1 MSSAVLSPVLA
12 DRLVKRN
19 TAVTDAALV
28 LAGAAVVGL
37 LAQVSVPRFSAPLGP
52 APSPRKPLGVLR
64 GGAALG
70 PRRGAASLL
79 SYMLLGLVG
88 MPWFAQF
95 TGGLAAVA
103 KPSFGYII
111 GFIPAAYLIG
121 YLSER
126 RWDRSW
132 WKAVAGFGLA
142 SLIPFVF
149 GVPYLWAVL
158 ALAGKNIGFAG
169 AMAAGFTPFIIG
181 GIVKW
186 LLGAMLLP
194 GAWKALE
201 IFEDGRDAR

>member
-37 LAQVSVPRFSAPLGP
+37 LAQVSIPLWPVPITGQT
-52 APSPRKPLGVLR
+52 LGVLLV
-64 GGAALG
+64 GAALG
-70 PRRGAASLL
+70 ARRGAASLL

-95 TGGLAAVA
+95 TGGLAAVT

>member
-1 MSSAVLSPVLA
+1 MSSAVLPPVLA

-37 LAQVSVPRFSAPLGP
+37 LAQVSVPLWPVPITGQT
-52 APSPRKPLGVLR
+52 LGVLLV
-64 GGAALG
+64 GAALG
-70 PRRGAASLL
+70 ARRGAASLL

-95 TGGLAAVA
+95 TGGLAAAA

>member
-37 LAQVSVPRFSAPLGP
+37 LAQVSVPLWPVPITGQT
-52 APSPRKPLGVLR
+52 LGVLLV
-64 GGAALG
+64 GAALG
-70 PRRGAASLL
+70 ARRGAASLL

>member
-37 LAQVSVPRFSAPLGP
+37 LAQVSVPLWPVPITGQT
-52 APSPRKPLGVLR
+52 LGVLLV
-64 GGAALG
+64 GAALG
-70 PRRGAASLL
+70 ARRGAASLL

-95 TGGLAAVA
+95 TGGIAAVA

-132 WKAVAGFGLA
+132 WKAAAGFGLA

-201 IFEDGRDAR
+201 IFEDGRDAC

>member
-1 MSSAVLSPVLA
+1 MSSAVLPPVLA

-37 LAQVSVPRFSAPLGP
+37 LAQVSVPLWPVPITGQT
-52 APSPRKPLGVLR
+52 LGVLLV
-64 GGAALG
+64 GAALG
-70 PRRGAASLL
+70 ARRGAASLL

-95 TGGLAAVA
+95 TGGLAAVT

>member
-37 LAQVSVPRFSAPLGP
+37 LAQVSVPLWPVPITGQT
-52 APSPRKPLGVLR
+52 LGVLLV
-64 GGAALG
+64 GAALG
-70 PRRGAASLL
+70 ARRGAASLL

-201 IFEDGRDAR
+201 IFEDGPDAR

>member
-1 MSSAVLSPVLA
+1 MA

-37 LAQVSVPRFSAPLGP
+37 LAQVSVPLWPVPITGQT
-52 APSPRKPLGVLR
+52 LGVLLV
-64 GGAALG
+64 GAALG
-70 PRRGAASLL
+70 ARRGAASLL

>member
-19 TAVTDAALV
+19 TVVTDAALV

-37 LAQVSVPRFSAPLGP
+37 LAQVSVPLWPVPITGQT
-52 APSPRKPLGVLR
+52 LGVLLV
-64 GGAALG
+64 GAALG
-70 PRRGAASLL
+70 ARRGAASLL

>member
-37 LAQVSVPRFSAPLGP
+37 LAQVSVPLWPVPITGQT
-52 APSPRKPLGVLR
+52 LGVLLV
-64 GGAALG
+64 GAALG
-70 PRRGAASLL
+70 ARRGAASLL

-95 TGGLAAVA
+95 TGGLAAAA

-132 WKAVAGFGLA
+132 WKAVAGFGVA

>member
-37 LAQVSVPRFSAPLGP
+37 LAQVSVPLWPVPITGQT
-52 APSPRKPLGVLR
+52 LGVLLV
-64 GGAALG
+64 GAALG
-70 PRRGAASLL
+70 ARRGAASLL

-95 TGGLAAVA
+95 TGGLAAAA

>member
-37 LAQVSVPRFSAPLGP
+37 LAQVSVPLWPVPITGQT
-52 APSPRKPLGVLR
+52 LGVLLV
-64 GGAALG
+64 GAALG
-70 PRRGAASLL
+70 ARRGAASLL

-132 WKAVAGFGLA
+132 WKAVAGFGVA

>member
-37 LAQVSVPRFSAPLGP
+37 LAQVSIPLWPVPITGQT
-52 APSPRKPLGVLR
+52 LGVLLV
-64 GGAALG
+64 GAALG
-70 PRRGAASLL
+70 ARRGAASLL